1 MHMCMYQDLY
11 MPHCVSLCL
20 LSESLAYSC
29 YLKLMATQ
37 RELFPPEVG
46 MNTRMT
52 NLRELLE
59 VGRRREGGGEVRGE
73 GEVGGEG
80 EKVGGEREWEV
91 GGEREG

>member
-1 MHMCMYQDLY
+1 MCVLLANAKLY
-11 MPHCVSLCL
+11 IVSIANASHGLACTSCPSPL
-20 LSESLAYSC
+20 HLSEALAYSC

-59 VGRRREGGGEVRGE
+59 VGGREGG
-73 GEVGGEG
+73 
-80 EKVGGEREWEV
+80 
-91 GGEREG
+91 REGWKS